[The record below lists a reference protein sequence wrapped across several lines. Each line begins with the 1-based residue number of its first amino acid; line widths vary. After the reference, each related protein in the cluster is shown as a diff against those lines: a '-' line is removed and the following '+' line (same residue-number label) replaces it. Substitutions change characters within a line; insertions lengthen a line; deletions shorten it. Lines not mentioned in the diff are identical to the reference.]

1 MTISIDTKDL
11 SEEHPIAIH
20 KLSADRVELLPG
32 KRTLVSLIVFPRRTG
47 LQSLKYFKIIDDALR
62 DRQEHKVKGH
72 SFTFPKFQVVEQEL
86 PATQTA

>member
-1 MTISIDTKDL
+1 MRLVFTTNGWEDYTHWL
-11 SEEHPIAIH
+11 Q
-20 KLSADRVELLPG
+20 ADRQVL
-32 KRTLVSLIVFPRRTG
+32 KRINRL
-47 LQSLKYFKIIDDALR
+47 IDDALR